1 MTKHRTKQVDG
12 LEIFYREAGDPD
24 HPALV
29 LLHGF
34 PTSSHMYRNLIERLA
49 DEFHVVAPDYPGFGN
64 SAAPDPAGFE
74 YTFAK
79 LADVTEKL
87 IDELGLGRFGL
98 FVQDYGSPVGFRMA
112 ARRPERVEWIVCQNG
127 NAYEEGFTGFW
138 NHLREQYWTSPS
150 PETEAPLA
158 DFLTRDAAIWI
169 YTEGARDRES
179 ISPDNW
185 NMDVSFL
192 DSPARL
198 RIQLDLFYDYR
209 TNVQE
214 YPVWQE
220 YLRTHQPPTLIV
232 WGENDPIFDR
242 AGALAFQR
250 DLLDAELH
258 FFDTGHFALEED
270 LDAIV
275 PLIKRFHATKVA
287 TARPRAEAAR

>member
-1 MTKHRTKQVDG
+1 MTKHRTAQIDG
-12 LEIFYREAGDPD
+12 LEIFYREAGNPD
-24 HPALV
+24 NPTLV

-34 PTSSHMYRNLIERLA
+34 PTSSHMYRHLIERLA
-49 DEFHVVAPDYPGFGN
+49 DDFHLIAPDYPGFGN
-64 SAAPDPAGFE
+64 SSAPDPTAFE

-79 LADVTEKL
+79 LTEVTEKL
-87 IDELGLGRFGL
+87 LDSLGIEKFGI

-112 ARRPERVEWIVCQNG
+112 SRRPDRVEWIICQNG

-138 NHLREQYWTSPS
+138 NHLRQEYWSNKN

-158 DFLTRDAAIWI
+158 DLITRDAAIWI
-169 YTEGARDRES
+169 YSEGARDSEN

-192 DSPARL
+192 DSAEKV

-209 TNVQE
+209 TNVE
-214 YPVWQE
+214 LYPDWQN

-232 WGENDPIFDR
+232 WGENDPIF
-242 AGALAFQR
+242 AKEGALAFRR
-250 DLLDAELH
+250 DLVDVEMH

-270 LDAIV
+270 LDAIA
-275 PLIKRFHATKVA
+275 PLITKFHKEKVA
-287 TARPRAEAAR
+287 GRVLESVASA

>member
-1 MTKHRTKQVDG
+1 MTKHRTQKIDG
-12 LEIFYREAGDPD
+12 LEIFYREAGEPEN
-24 HPALV
+24 PALV

-34 PTSSHMYRNLIERLA
+34 PTSSHMYRHLIERLA
-49 DEFHVVAPDYPGFGN
+49 GDFHLVAPDYPGFGN
-64 SAAPDPAGFE
+64 SSAPDPATFE

-79 LADVTEKL
+79 LTEVTESL
-87 IDELGLGRFGL
+87 LDALGLERFGI

-138 NHLREQYWTSPS
+138 NHFREEYWKNPT

-158 DFLTRDAAIWI
+158 EFLTRDAAIWQ
-169 YTEGARDRES
+169 YTEGVRDREN

-192 DSPARL
+192 DSAEKR

-209 TNVQE
+209 TNTDL
-214 YPVWQE
+214 YPEWQA
-220 YLRTHQPPTLIV
+220 YLRTHQPPTLVV
-232 WGENDPIFDR
+232 WGKNDPIF
-242 AGALAFQR
+242 AQEGTLAFKR
-250 DLLDAELH
+250 DLMDVELH

-270 LDAIV
+270 LDAIA
-275 PLIKRFHATKVA
+275 PLIKRFYEAKVA
-287 TARPRAEAAR
+287 ERTVTGAASA